1 MDRLQSLQAFVAVVE
16 AGSLT
21 AAADQL
27 DITSQMVGKHLR
39 ALEER
44 LGLSLITRSTRRQ
57 SLTEAGRGYYER
69 CRVILD
75 ELQRAD
81 EQVEAHAEVP
91 RGRLRIT
98 APVTFGTC
106 SVAPAMAEY
115 LARYPELRVELIL
128 NNHVVDLI
136 EDGFDVALRVGPL
149 PDSRLMARPLAP
161 YEMAICAAPRYLKRA
176 GTPRSAADLASH
188 VCLGFTHWRH
198 RGGWRLGRPDDNPE
212 LPPSRLVCN
221 HGPALMLAAVQGL
234 GLVMLPRVLVAGEL
248 AAGRLVELLKAE
260 LQPPQPLHV
269 VCTRGALGLPKVR
282 SFVDFMV
289 ERFGP
294 PSPPRTGRPLARTP
308 TRKPASPA
316 RRRV

>member
-1 MDRLQSLQAFVAVVE
+1 MDRIQSLQAFVAVVE

-27 DITSQMVGKHLR
+27 DVTSQMVGKHLR

-44 LGLSLITRSTRRQ
+44 LGLTLITRSTRRQ

-69 CRVILD
+69 CRFILD

-81 EQVEAHAEVP
+81 EQVEAHAEEP

-115 LARYPELRVELIL
+115 LAMYPELRVELIL
-128 NNHVVDLI
+128 NNQVVDLI

-161 YEMAICAAPRYLKRA
+161 YEMAICAAPSYLKRA
-176 GTPRSAADLASH
+176 GKPRSAAELSAH

-198 RGGWRLGRPDDNPE
+198 RGGWRLGRPDDVAE

-248 AAGRLVELLKAE
+248 ASGRLVELLKAE
-260 LQPPQPLHV
+260 LPPAEPLHV
-269 VCTRGALGLPKVR
+269 VCTRSALGLPKVR

-289 ERFGP
+289 KRFG
-294 PSPPRTGRPLARTP
+294 SSAAGSFARTP
-308 TRKPASPA
+308 TRKPPSPR